1 MKIRRE
7 VDGIIREFE
16 LTSQEA
22 SEAYWE
28 QEHKWDM
35 NYVLELLEYMWDD
48 DNEPM
53 GMLKALRDDED
64 LRSRVAY
71 RYRNYLD
78 QIVTMDDERDCLKWA
93 YEYVTRDDL

>member
-1 MKIRRE
+1 MKIHRE

-16 LTSQEA
+16 LTSQEM

-53 GMLKALRDDED
+53 EMLKALRDDED
-64 LRSRVAY
+64 LRSSVAY
-71 RYRNYLD
+71 RYRKYLD
-78 QIVTMDDERDCLKWA
+78 EIVTMDDERDCLKWA
-93 YEYVTRDDL
+93 YEYVTRD